1 MCYARWTGPRRAVIS
16 TPPPGTSKKMLAH
29 HLRQLEADGIVLRRD
44 MSDIVLHVE
53 YDFTSEAR
61 EDVCSLLDHLA
72 QWGRMYALSQAILS
86 TSEKP
91 HIILKTF
98 RICWTL
104 SCTQVWK
111 KQIGEGPE
119 EELDSG
125 TQPSS
130 GGRSRAKRVQ
140 GETAR
145 VPLPILGTKRGT
157 AMSPLKGESCW
168 WFMQLSRSAWQRPG
182 ASSLLSPSQ

>member
-1 MCYARWTGPRRAVIS
+1 
-16 TPPPGTSKKMLAH
+16 MLAH

-125 TQPSS
+125 TQPASE
-130 GGRSRAKRVQ
+130 GRSRAKRVQ